1 MILRMIFYYYLFKT
15 TCRADGSAFFGI
27 HRTTN
32 PRWIEDGAPIEYVG
46 TGEKLRARVAH
57 YGMQSLDVEVLQV
70 AASYDEVKRHLDR
83 ILTPAT
89 LADPLCLN
97 MPRTEINQRISEG
110 LTGKS
115 KSPEH
120 KEQIAVALAGNL
132 NALAQ
137 VMPETAK
144 KAISESK
151 KKIKWWHN
159 TVTQEEV
166 QLEID
171 EEPLTGFALGR
182 LPKAK

>member
-1 MILRMIFYYYLFKT
+1 MIFYYYLFKT
-15 TCRADGSAFFGI
+15 SCRVDGSAFFGI

-32 PRWIEDGAPIEYVG
+32 PRWIEDGGPVDYIG
-46 TGEKLRARVAH
+46 TGEKLRNKARQ
-57 YGMQSLDVEVLQV
+57 YGMGSLDVEVMQV
-70 AASYDEVKRHLDR
+70 AATYEEVKRHLDR

-97 MPRTEINQRISEG
+97 MPRPEINQRISEG

-120 KEQIAVALAGNL
+120 KEQLAVALAGNL
-132 NALAQ
+132 NALGT
-137 VMPETAK
+137 VMPEPAK
-144 KAISESK
+144 VAISESK

-159 TVTQEEV
+159 PETNEEI

-182 LPKAK
+182 LPKKK